1 MRKATLFLVALLAV
15 SALPILRAQTLTVL
29 YSFSGGTDGA
39 NPNARLLR
47 DKADNLYG
55 TTEFGGC
62 LRCALGGLGTVFKL
76 DTTGTE
82 IVLHSFSVADGTGPL
97 AGLVRDLKGNLY
109 GTASSGAFGYG
120 TVFKLTPSGTYDVL
134 LGSENPG

>member
-76 DTTGTE
+76 DTSGTE
-82 IVLHSFSVADGTGPL
+82 TVLHSFTGVADGSVRY
-97 AGLVRDLKGNLY
+97 AGLVMDKAGDHRY
-109 GTASSGAFGYG
+109 GT
-120 TVFKLTPSGTYDVL
+120 T
-134 LGSENPG
+134 